1 MSPESFKYLLNVV
14 GPTISKEDTR
24 FRKAIPSAE
33 RLCLTLHY
41 LAYGGSQQSFSFS
54 FRIAKSTICSI
65 ISEICKAIWDCLSEQ
80 YVQPPRTS
88 DDWKRIAKDF
98 ENIWNLPHR
107 IGAIDGK
114 HVSIKSPLNSGSL
127 SYNYRGFFNMI
138 LMAIRNARYIFCIVD
153 IGSFGSNNDSQMFRN
168 SHMGKT
174 FFNDEMSL
182 PVAECL
188 EDSPTFGKVPYFL
201 VGDEAVPLQSWLL
214 RPYSGQGIPKE
225 QRIFNYKLSRARRV
239 IENALDILAAR
250 WRVFMQPIQSTVPL
264 QSWLH
269 RPYSGQGI
277 PKEQRIFNY
286 KLSRARRVIEN
297 ALDIL
302 AARWRVFM
310 QPIQSTVEKT
320 DRIVKAKIWL
330 HNFLRQTNSAGY
342 CPTGFVDSYDET
354 GTIKEGEWRRL
365 IGDKNGATLLQNI
378 PSVRESRP
386 TTSALE
392 VRNIMKSYVNSIEGS
407 VPWQWDHVRSRG
419 DILANE
425 NS

>member
-80 YVQPPRTS
+80 YVRTPRTS

-127 SYNYRGFFNMI
+127 YYNYRGFFNMI
-138 LMAIRNARYIFCIVD
+138 LMAIRNARYIFFIVD
-153 IGSFGSNNDSQMFRN
+153 IGSFGSNNDSEVFRN
-168 SHMGKT
+168 SPMGKA

-188 EDSPTFGKVPYFL
+188 EDLPTFGKVPYFL

-214 RPYSGQGIPKE
+214 
-225 QRIFNYKLSRARRV
+225 
-239 IENALDILAAR
+239 
-250 WRVFMQPIQSTVPL
+250 
-264 QSWLH
+264 

-378 PSVRESRP
+378 PTVRESRP
-386 TTSALE
+386 TTSALK